1 MTIETTGTA
10 ATTGAADP
18 ASQAGQ
24 APPAP
29 PAVDEGAG
37 GARGGSRADAFRSDM
52 AALRIR
58 DPRARTE
65 GALLRLGAVLL
76 AAGPVLGVIAYVIS
90 HGTTNPLQQRDAIV
104 LGTVAVSIS
113 VAGAALFVRY
123 SMAAFLRFWLARI
136 LFDRQ
141 NPPA

>member
-1 MTIETTGTA
+1 
-10 ATTGAADP
+10 
-18 ASQAGQ
+18 
-24 APPAP
+24 
-29 PAVDEGAG
+29 
-37 GARGGSRADAFRSDM
+37 M

-58 DPRARTE
+58 DPRTRTE
-65 GALLRLGAVLL
+65 GALLRLGALLL
-76 AAGPVLGVIAYVIS
+76 AAGPVLGIIAYVIS

-104 LGTVAVSIS
+104 LGTVGVSLS
-113 VAGAALFVRY
+113 VVGAALFVRY